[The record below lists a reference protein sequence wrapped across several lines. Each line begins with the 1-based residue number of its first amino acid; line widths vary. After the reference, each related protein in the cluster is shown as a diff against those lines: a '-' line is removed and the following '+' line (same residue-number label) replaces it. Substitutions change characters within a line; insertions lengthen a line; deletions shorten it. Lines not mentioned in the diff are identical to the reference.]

1 MKMKTSIAL
10 IAASALMAGVA
21 GAQDK
26 VAEPAAEQS
35 KQEKEITVSN
45 EQMKKDLGYF
55 LGVQNGRQLRSGVPT
70 LTMDDIDV
78 EAYMQGIKDGL
89 ANDFAK
95 TENVVNDVKA
105 SLDAFQKL
113 MEERIAAKAAANL
126 EAGKKFLAENAKKD
140 GVVTTASGLQ
150 YKVIN
155 KGGEEKYD
163 EKKFKNPLFKL
174 KYEGRLIDG
183 SVFDSSRGESVEF
196 PLQLI
201 PGFTEALK
209 TMPIGAKWT
218 IYVPAELGYGE
229 NGSAPAIEPNT
240 ALIFD
245 IELEGIS
252 EAPEQ
257 QGGMPMQLTPEQL
270 EQLQK
275 QLQGAQ

>member
-26 VAEPAAEQS
+26 AAAPVAEQS
-35 KQEKEITVSN
+35 KQEKETTVSN

-55 LGVQNGRQLRSGVPT
+55 LGVQNGRQLRDGVPT

-78 EAYMQGIKDGL
+78 EAYLQGIKEGL
-89 ANDFAK
+89 VNNPTK
-95 TENVVNDVKA
+95 TANDVKA
-105 SLDAFQKL
+105 SLDAFQKVI
-113 MEERIAAKAAANL
+113 EERITAKAAANL

-209 TMPIGAKWT
+209 TMPVGAKWT
-218 IYVPAELGYGE
+218 IYVPAELAYGE
-229 NGSAPAIEPNT
+229 NGSAPAIEPNS

>member
-26 VAEPAAEQS
+26 AAAPVAEQS
-35 KQEKEITVSN
+35 KQEKETTVSN

-55 LGVQNGRQLRSGVPT
+55 LGVQNGRQLREGVPT

-78 EAYMQGIKDGL
+78 EAYMQGIKEGL
-89 ANDFAK
+89 VNNPTK
-95 TENVVNDVKA
+95 TANDVKA
-105 SLDAFQKL
+105 SLDAFQKVI
-113 MEERIAAKAAANL
+113 EERITAKAAANL

-209 TMPIGAKWT
+209 TMPVGAKWT
-218 IYVPAELGYGE
+218 IYVPAELAYGE
-229 NGSAPAIEPNT
+229 NGSAPAIEPNS

>member
-26 VAEPAAEQS
+26 AAAPVAEQS
-35 KQEKEITVSN
+35 KQEKETTVSN

-55 LGVQNGRQLRSGVPT
+55 LGVQNGRQLREGVPT

-78 EAYMQGIKDGL
+78 EAYMQGIKEGL
-89 ANDFAK
+89 VNNPTK
-95 TENVVNDVKA
+95 TANDVKA
-105 SLDAFQKL
+105 SLEAFQNGID
-113 MEERIAAKAAANL
+113 ERIIAMAAANL
-126 EAGKKFLAENAKKD
+126 DACKKFLAENAKKD

-209 TMPIGAKWT
+209 TMPVGAKWT
-218 IYVPAELGYGE
+218 IYVPAELAYGE
-229 NGSAPAIEPNT
+229 NGSAPAIEPNS

>member
-26 VAEPAAEQS
+26 AAAPVAEQS
-35 KQEKEITVSN
+35 KQEKETTVSN

-55 LGVQNGRQLRSGVPT
+55 LGVQNGRQLREGVPT

-78 EAYMQGIKDGL
+78 EAYLQGIKEGL
-89 ANDFAK
+89 VNNPTK
-95 TENVVNDVKA
+95 TANDVKA
-105 SLDAFQKL
+105 SLDAFQKVI
-113 MEERIAAKAAANL
+113 EERIVAKAAANL

-209 TMPIGAKWT
+209 TMPVGAKWT
-218 IYVPAELGYGE
+218 IYVPAELAYGE
-229 NGSAPAIEPNT
+229 NGSAPAIEPNS